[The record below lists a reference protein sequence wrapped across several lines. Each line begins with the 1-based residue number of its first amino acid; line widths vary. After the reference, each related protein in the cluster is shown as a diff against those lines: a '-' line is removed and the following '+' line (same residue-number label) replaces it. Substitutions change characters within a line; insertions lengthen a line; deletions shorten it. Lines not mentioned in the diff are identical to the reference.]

1 LLLKLYYICF
11 SNKHPYRAFSGE
23 AAMRPTVRQIAQQAN
38 VSASTV
44 SRVLNH
50 YPYVD
55 EATRTAVLRA
65 AESLGYAIKA
75 APRAAQATKSVLL
88 LLRIDDTMRESEVL
102 ASHGIESS
110 IHTGAQPILEKH
122 GLTVRLQR
130 TRMDPQEAQLYAAA
144 PDVSGLIFVGGIV
157 NRELV
162 VSLQQ
167 AALPFVVAGSHIN
180 PLPVNCVMAA
190 YLDGMA
196 QVVEHLLATGHRRIA
211 LVNGPCTTTS
221 SEEKQKGFLLALAQ
235 QGAIGEPLSISCG
248 DFDAG
253 SGYTMT
259 QQLLAEAPDVDA
271 IAYASDTM
279 AIGGISALRESGRRV
294 PDDVAVTGFYDYD
307 IARFTDPP
315 LTTARVDFQA
325 MGAIAARRL
334 LMLMNEP
341 DVQAWTI
348 VTPCPLVIRDSSCAN
363 GHRVNPNPKP

>member
-1 LLLKLYYICF
+1 
-11 SNKHPYRAFSGE
+11 
-23 AAMRPTVRQIAQQAN
+23 MRPTVRQIAQQAN

-44 SRVLNH
+44 SRVLND

-55 EATRTAVLRA
+55 EATRTAVLKT

-75 APRAAQATKSVLL
+75 APRMTQAAKSVLL
-88 LLRIDDTMRESEVL
+88 LLRIDDTVRESEVL
-102 ASHGIESS
+102 ASSGIESS
-110 IHTGAQPILEKH
+110 IHTGAQPILEQH

-144 PDVSGLIFVGGIV
+144 PAVSGLIFTGGIV

-162 VSLQQ
+162 VALQQ
-167 AALPFVVAGSHIN
+167 AGLPFVVAGSHVN
-180 PLPVNCVMAA
+180 PLPVNCIMAA

-196 QVVEHLLATGHRRIA
+196 QVVEHLLATGRRRIA

-221 SEEKQKGFLLALAQ
+221 SEEKEKGLRLALARY
-235 QGAIGEPLSISCG
+235 GMVGEPVCLSCG

-253 SGYTMT
+253 SGYAMT
-259 QQLLAEAPDVDA
+259 QQVLSEAADVDA

-307 IARFTDPP
+307 IARFTDPA

-341 DVQAWTI
+341 DGQAWTI
-348 VTPCPLVIRDSSCAN
+348 VTPCPLVIRDSSFAN
-363 GHRVNPNPKP
+363 GHRATSNPKP

>member
-1 LLLKLYYICF
+1 
-11 SNKHPYRAFSGE
+11 
-23 AAMRPTVRQIAQQAN
+23 MRPTVRQIAQQAN

-44 SRVLNH
+44 SRVLND

-55 EATRTAVLRA
+55 ETTRAAVLRT
-65 AESLGYAIKA
+65 AESLGYAVKA
-75 APRAAQATKSVLL
+75 TPRATQAAKSVLL
-88 LLRIDDTMRESEVL
+88 LLRIGETMRETEVL
-102 ASHGIESS
+102 ASSGIESS
-110 IHTGAQPILEKH
+110 IHTGAQPILEQH

-130 TRMDPQEAQLYAAA
+130 TRMDPGEAQLYISAA
-144 PDVSGLIFVGGIV
+144 DVSGLIFTGGVV
-157 NRELV
+157 NRDLV
-162 VSLQQ
+162 VALQV
-167 AALPFVVAGSHIN
+167 AGLPFVVAGSHVN

-196 QVVEHLLATGHRRIA
+196 GVVEHLLATGRRRIA

-221 SEEKQKGFLLALAQ
+221 SDEKEKGFRLALARH
-235 QGAIGEPLSISCG
+235 GVTGEPVSVNCG

-253 SGYTMT
+253 SGYAMT
-259 QQLLAEAPDVDA
+259 QEVLVEVPDVDA

-279 AIGGISALRESGRRV
+279 AIGGISALRERGRRV

-341 DVQAWTI
+341 DGQAWTI
-348 VTPCPLVIRDSSCAN
+348 VTPCPLVIRNSSCAN
-363 GHRVNPNPKP
+363 GHRINP